1 MSVMRKKPAYC
12 FDEFKVMD
20 GKSFEQCDWN
30 AILEHCLFGDDWE
43 KVVGV
48 ALQTMWANQ
57 SIAEAQGFRY
67 YIFQYKNPLVEHVV
81 VADTYKIPDFKERIS
96 YEHNA

>member
-1 MSVMRKKPAYC
+1 MSVMYKKPAYC

-20 GKSFEQCDWN
+20 GNSFEQCVWN

-57 SIAEAQGFRY
+57 SIAEAQGLRY

-81 VADTYKIPDFKERIS
+81 VVNPHEISDFKERI
-96 YEHNA
+96 E

>member
-1 MSVMRKKPAYC
+1 MSVMHKKPAYC
-12 FDEFKVMD
+12 FNEFKAIE
-20 GKSFEQCDWN
+20 GKSFDQCVWN

-48 ALQTMWANQ
+48 ALQTMWTNQ

-81 VADTYKIPDFKERIS
+81 VVNPHEISDFKERI
-96 YEHNA
+96 E

>member
-12 FDEFKVMD
+12 FDEFKVID
-20 GKSFEQCDWN
+20 GKSFEQCVWN

-48 ALQTMWANQ
+48 ALQTMWTNQ
-57 SIAEAQGFRY
+57 SIAEAQGLRY

-81 VADTYKIPDFKERIS
+81 VANPHEISDFKEHIG
-96 YEHNA
+96 

>member
-1 MSVMRKKPAYC
+1 MSVMRKKPVYC
-12 FDEFKVMD
+12 FDEFKVID
-20 GKSFEQCDWN
+20 GNSFEQCVWN

-48 ALQTMWANQ
+48 ALQTMWSNQ

-81 VADTYKIPDFKERIS
+81 VVNPHEISDFKERV
-96 YEHNA
+96 E

>member
-20 GKSFEQCDWN
+20 GNSFEQCVWN

-48 ALQTMWANQ
+48 ALQIMWANQ
-57 SIAEAQGFRY
+57 SIAEAQGLRY

-81 VADTYKIPDFKERIS
+81 VVNPHEISDFKERI
-96 YEHNA
+96 E

>member
-20 GKSFEQCDWN
+20 GNSFEQCVWN

-48 ALQTMWANQ
+48 ALQTMWTNQ
-57 SIAEAQGFRY
+57 SIAEAQRLRY

-81 VADTYKIPDFKERIS
+81 VVNPHEISDFKERI
-96 YEHNA
+96 E

>member
-1 MSVMRKKPAYC
+1 MSVMYKKPAYC
-12 FDEFKVMD
+12 FDEFKVIG
-20 GKSFEQCDWN
+20 GKSFEQCVWN

-43 KVVGV
+43 TVVGV
-48 ALQTMWANQ
+48 ALQIMRTNQ

-81 VADTYKIPDFKERIS
+81 VVNPHEISDFKERV
-96 YEHNA
+96 E

>member
-12 FDEFKVMD
+12 FDEFKVID
-20 GKSFEQCDWN
+20 GKSFEQCVWN

-48 ALQTMWANQ
+48 ALQTMWTNQ
-57 SIAEAQGFRY
+57 SIAEAQGLRY

-81 VADTYKIPDFKERIS
+81 VVNPHEISDFKERIG
-96 YEHNA
+96 

>member
-1 MSVMRKKPAYC
+1 MSVMHKKPAYC
-12 FDEFKVMD
+12 FDEFKAIE
-20 GKSFEQCDWN
+20 GKSFEQCSWG
-30 AILEHCLFGDDWE
+30 AILEHCLVGDDWE

-48 ALQTMWANQ
+48 ALQTMWTNQ

-81 VADTYKIPDFKERIS
+81 VVNPHEISDFKERIG
-96 YEHNA
+96 

>member
-12 FDEFKVMD
+12 FDEFKVID
-20 GKSFEQCDWN
+20 GKSFEQCVWN

-48 ALQTMWANQ
+48 ALQTMWTNQ
-57 SIAEAQGFRY
+57 SIAEAQGLRY

-81 VADTYKIPDFKERIS
+81 VVNPHEISDFKEHIG
-96 YEHNA
+96 